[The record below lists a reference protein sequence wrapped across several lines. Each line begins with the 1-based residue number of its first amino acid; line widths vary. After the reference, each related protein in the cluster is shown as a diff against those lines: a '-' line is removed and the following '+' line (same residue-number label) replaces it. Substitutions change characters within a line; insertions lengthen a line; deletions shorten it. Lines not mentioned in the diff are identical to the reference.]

1 MPLSFNTRNENE
13 TAKCFLSKHQE
24 VHRDHNT
31 DVQPTKAMSSNEGRQ
46 QQVLTGR
53 EVQIRQQQF
62 RQVNCII
69 FSEQL
74 RSPCITAV

>member
-31 DVQPTKAMSSNEGRQ
+31 DVQPTKAMSINEGMVWYTR
-46 QQVLTGR
+46 V
-53 EVQIRQQQF
+53 
-62 RQVNCII
+62 
-69 FSEQL
+69 
-74 RSPCITAV
+74 